1 MHADSYKR
9 TPISGE
15 MTQFNSK
22 LAEMVIK
29 DSDFDES
36 LGYALLRGD
45 MGSIWDI
52 GKGER
57 MMNGT
62 MDPELIQRAKERAI
76 RAQLNSADGDTC
88 EIHDQFYRDHKL
100 LLVLF
105 RALAVMPILRSSPG
119 RITFDWKSWA
129 SIYAYCFYAV
139 SSIVVLIVGYKRV
152 VILQQ
157 TNKFDEYIY
166 GILFVI
172 FLVPHFWIPF
182 VGWGVAKHVAVYKTM
197 WGAFQVRYYRV
208 TGTSLQFPRLQV
220 LIVMLSVGCLV
231 CAIVFLCL
239 LSYLLEGFTLWHTTA
254 YYHIIIMLNMNSAL
268 WYINSRGIRVAS
280 SSLSDRFRKDV
291 AIECTAAM
299 ISQYRFL
306 WLNLSELLQRLG
318 NVYARTYST
327 YCLFMFVNITVAI
340 YGAMSEVIDH
350 GFGFSFK
357 EIGLIVAAVYCG
369 TLLFI
374 FCDCSHHATRQVA
387 QGVQDTL
394 LGINLLKVDL
404 PTQKEIDL
412 FIQAIEMNP
421 AIVSLKGYA
430 EVNRELLTSSISTI
444 AIYLIVLLQF
454 KLSLISQ
461 QMPPEFIQ
469 SVKNLANH
477 N

>member
-1 MHADSYKR
+1 
-9 TPISGE
+9 
-15 MTQFNSK
+15 
-22 LAEMVIK
+22 MVIK
-29 DSDFDES
+29 DSDFDQA
-36 LGYALLRGD
+36 LDFALLRRD
-45 MGSIWDI
+45 MGFIWDT
-52 GKGER
+52 GKDEHVI
-57 MMNGT
+57 NGT
-62 MDPELIQRAKERAI
+62 MNPELIQRAKERAI
-76 RAQLNSADGDTC
+76 RAQLNSADGDTA
-88 EIHDQFYRDHKL
+88 ETHDQFYRDHKL

-119 RITFDWKSWA
+119 RITFNWKSWA
-129 SIYAYCFYAV
+129 SIYAYCFYLV
-139 SSIVVLIVGYKRV
+139 SSVVVLIVGYERI

-157 TNKFDEYIY
+157 TKKFDEYIY

-197 WGAFQVRYYRV
+197 WGTFQVRYYRV
-208 TGTSLQFPRLQV
+208 TGTNLKFPNLKI
-220 LIVMLSVGCLV
+220 LIIIFSFGCLV
-231 CAIVFLCL
+231 CSIVFLLSLSFL
-239 LSYLLEGFTLWHTTA
+239 LDGFTLWHTLA
-254 YYHIIIMLNMNSAL
+254 YYHIITMLNMNSAL

-306 WLNLSELLQRLG
+306 WLNLSELLQLLG

-340 YGAMSEVIDH
+340 YGALSEVIDH

-357 EIGLIVAAVYCG
+357 EIGLIVDTVYCSL
-369 TLLFI
+369 LLFI
-374 FCDCSHHATRQVA
+374 FCDCSHNATLQVA

-430 EVNRELLTSSISTI
+430 EVNRKLLTASIGTI

-461 QMPPEFIQ
+461 QMPNELLQ
-469 SVKNLANH
+469 SVEHLVKH

>member
-1 MHADSYKR
+1 
-9 TPISGE
+9 
-15 MTQFNSK
+15 
-22 LAEMVIK
+22 MVIK
-29 DSDFDES
+29 ESDFDEA
-36 LGYALLRGD
+36 LGYALLRDD
-45 MGSIWDI
+45 MGNIWDAN
-52 GKGER
+52 KDLR
-57 MMNGT
+57 MVNGT

-119 RITFDWKSWA
+119 RITFNWKSWA
-129 SIYAYCFYAV
+129 SVYAYCFYAV
-139 SSIVVLIVGYKRV
+139 STIVVLIVGYERV
-152 VILQQ
+152 QILQN
-157 TNKFDEYIY
+157 TKKFDEYIY
-166 GILFVI
+166 GIVFVV

-197 WGAFQVRYYRV
+197 WGTFQVRYYRV
-208 TGTSLQFPRLQV
+208 TGTNLEFPHLKL
-220 LIVMLSVGCLV
+220 LIVIFSVGCLI
-231 CAIVFLCL
+231 CAIIFL
-239 LSYLLEGFTLWHTTA
+239 LSLSFLLDGFSLWHTSA
-254 YYHIIIMLNMNSAL
+254 YYHIITMLNMNSSL
-268 WYINSRGIRVAS
+268 WYINCRGIRVAS
-280 SSLSDRFRKDV
+280 SSLSNRFRKDV
-291 AIECTAAM
+291 AVECTAAT

-306 WLNLSELLQRLG
+306 WLNLSELLQLLG

-340 YGAMSEVIDH
+340 YGAFSEVIDH

-357 EIGLIVAAVYCG
+357 EIGLIIDAFYCS

-374 FCDCSHHATRQVA
+374 FCDCSHNATLQVA
-387 QGVQDTL
+387 QGVQNTL
-394 LGINLLKVDL
+394 LGINLLKVDQ

-430 EVNRELLTSSISTI
+430 AVNRELLTASIGTI
-444 AIYLIVLLQF
+444 AIYLVVLLQF

-461 QMPPEFIQ
+461 QMPPELLQTI
-469 SVKNLANH
+469 KYLHEAN
-477 N
+477 